1 MKNLRYYLKKL
12 KRLLKAYNMSN
23 KNIISLVFILF
34 IFGFITSCSEE
45 SVIYSEVEISEDT
58 VRTFSLPSNRSKVFQ
73 SFPKVG
79 IDSKLYFG
87 EVKGN
92 KNRFS
97 LLQLTLF
104 SGNLPPTEM
113 SDLLADSIQIDSA
126 MVYFETS
133 DSLDLANFSLH
144 AILTD
149 QESIFDEDSTNY
161 YNLDEYYDFENNSLQ
176 ISEAII
182 NSENILAPDTT
193 GFDTLKF
200 MIQDENLETFKE
212 NFLDTS
218 SNPART
224 LMIREDG
231 HFLNSLFTLESHQ
244 SNNSPKMRVWYKAF
258 VNETTTLDTFITF
271 FSFEDVSIIE
281 PPEIDEDD
289 PNFITLNSGSGL
301 RSIVEYDLTYLDSLP
316 RNAIVKDANLILD
329 FESSNLLEDENFR
342 VVVAA
347 LQDSISDWNFI
358 SPTDEDFE
366 YQSYSVNA
374 NFVVSQNQDNF
385 QLKIPIEAFLQGYKN
400 GLFTVDELLLYSANT
415 NSPFDKVRLNLN
427 SIEVLYVEP

>member
-1 MKNLRYYLKKL
+1 MF
-12 KRLLKAYNMSN
+12 N
-23 KNIISLVFILF
+23 KNIISF
-34 IFGFITSCSEE
+34 IFIIIISGFISSCSEE
-45 SVIYSEVEISEDT
+45 SIIYTEIDNSDDT
-58 VRTFSLPSNRSKVFQ
+58 VRTFSLPSSRSKVFQ
-73 SFPKVG
+73 SFPKLGV
-79 IDSKLYFG
+79 DSKLYFG

-126 MVYFETS
+126 MVYFETT

-149 QESIFDEDSTNY
+149 QESIFDEDSTNF
-161 YNLDEYYDFENNSLQ
+161 YNVDDYYDFENNSLQ

-182 NSENILAPDTT
+182 NSENVLSPDTT

-200 MIQDENLETFKE
+200 MILDENLETFKD

-231 HFLNSLFTLESHQ
+231 HFLNNLFTLESHQ
-244 SNNSPKMRVWYKAF
+244 SNNSPKMRVWYKA
-258 VNETTTLDTFITF
+258 VIDETTTLDTFITF

-281 PPEIDEDD
+281 PPEIAEDD

-316 RNAIVKDANLILD
+316 RNAIIKDANLILD
-329 FESSNLLEDENFR
+329 IESSNLIEDESFR
-342 VVVAA
+342 IVVAA
-347 LQDSISDWNFI
+347 LQDSITDWNFV
-358 SPTDEDFE
+358 SPTDENFE
-366 YQSYSVNA
+366 YQAYSVNG
-374 NFVVSQNQDNF
+374 NFIVSQNRNDLQV
-385 QLKIPIEAFLQGYKN
+385 KIPIEAFLQGYKN

-415 NSPFDKVRLNLN
+415 NSPFNKVRLNPN